1 MHLPVYKETAM
12 SILQRPLGSSRAR
25 GARARFLGALAA
37 EARELLKALLSPNA
51 LVEEVQQMRAL
62 HIAADRVESSNAARA
77 AWLRSRAS
85 RTGLR

>member
-1 MHLPVYKETAM
+1 M
-12 SILQRPLGSSRAR
+12 SILQRPLGASGATD
-25 GARARFLGALAA
+25 ARARVLGALAA

-51 LVEEVQQMRAL
+51 LIGEVEQMRAL
-62 HIAADRVESSNAARA
+62 HLAADRVESSNAARA

>member
-1 MHLPVYKETAM
+1 MFPSFKEIAM
-12 SILQRPLGSSRAR
+12 SILQRPSSSSGAT

-51 LVEEVQQMRAL
+51 LIEEVQQMRAL
-62 HIAADRVESSNAARA
+62 QLAAERVESSNAARA
-77 AWLRSRAS
+77 AWLRSRAA

>member
-1 MHLPVYKETAM
+1 M
-12 SILQRPLGSSRAR
+12 SILQRPLASSRAR

-62 HIAADRVESSNAARA
+62 YIAADRVESSNAARA